1 MLENLK
7 KYNVIFDN
15 YENLCNHINSKFKNI
30 DEWWFSEKVQ
40 RAILKFKNNHA
51 YYEKDRNSK
60 IIKSIKHILK
70 ND

>member
-1 MLENLK
+1 MNGGFQ
-7 KYNVIFDN
+7 I
-15 YENLCNHINSKFKNI
+15 KFK
-30 DEWWFSEKVQ
+30 

-70 ND
+70 NDQIKSK